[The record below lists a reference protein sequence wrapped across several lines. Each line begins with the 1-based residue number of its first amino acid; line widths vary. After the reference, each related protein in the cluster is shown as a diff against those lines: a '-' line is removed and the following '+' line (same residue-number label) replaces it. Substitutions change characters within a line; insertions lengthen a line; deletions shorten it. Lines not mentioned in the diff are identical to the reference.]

1 MADICTS
8 AISPNNCSHFNLSG
22 SDDGVGWSLT
32 VHDGDLLQALTS
44 DERATLRRLLLRVL
58 RQKGVTPSAFV
69 NRVVRGEEATNVKQY
84 DFLGPGNSVTK
95 ANIGTGYTNV
105 LPGLNGER
113 IPVDLTGVTEFRV
126 FLTVNMVGTGPLRA
140 RIVRDSDNT
149 VLYENTNI
157 NVAAGERELDTGWLA
172 IPGGFTGVELLRWQ
186 MSSAT
191 ATDDP
196 VFRRCGLLV
205 R

>member
-1 MADICTS
+1 MAGVVTASS
-8 AISPNNCSHFNLSG
+8 ACAGGNHG
-22 SDDGVGWSLT
+22 TLT
-32 VHDGDLLQALTS
+32 VTYRGQSYQFTGLVHTPLTS
-44 DERATLRRLLLRVL
+44 DEIRTFLELGIRELRTSGLTFAQLL
-58 RQKGVTPSAFV
+58 
-69 NRVVRGEEATNVKQY
+69 NRVCVGGEATNVKQY
-84 DFLGPGNSVTK
+84 DFLGPGNTVTK
-95 ANIGTGYTNV
+95 TNIGTTYVNV

-126 FLTVNMVGTGPLRA
+126 FLTLNMVGVGPLRA
-140 RIVRDSDNT
+140 RIIRDGDST

-157 NVAAGERELDTGWLA
+157 NVAAGERELDTGWLT
-172 IPGGFTGVELLRWQ
+172 IPAGFNGVELLRWQ